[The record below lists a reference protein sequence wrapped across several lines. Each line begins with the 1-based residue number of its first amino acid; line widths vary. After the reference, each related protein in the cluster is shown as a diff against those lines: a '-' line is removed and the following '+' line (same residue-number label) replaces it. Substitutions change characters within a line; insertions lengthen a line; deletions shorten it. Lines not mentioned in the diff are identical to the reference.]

1 MNNRPVYINNGTFRI
16 YGKDYRMDTYYPLG
30 EQRPEYKI
38 FHVWHRQ
45 GESFTFASE
54 TGFLDWL
61 DAQQTGQIPL
71 F

>member
-1 MNNRPVYINNGTFRI
+1 MI
-16 YGKDYRMDTYYPLG
+16 
-30 EQRPEYKI
+30 
-38 FHVWHRQ
+38 HVWERD
-45 GESFTFASE
+45 GESLTFASE